1 MCPKRLPCCISE
13 YFWESS
19 FVQAQ
24 DDSKPWKRSTW
35 PSYELLFWHLDK
47 MLGAA
52 SGKWQH
58 NFEKAEQ
65 RCACLVLDPWSARVG
80 ITQNTITIRAKTK
93 CESWESRISRLL
105 KSHMASMASILICL
119 LFANFD
125 PSPSEL
131 TRRSSSPTGGLAQF
145 LATTNWEYFGIF
157 LKFWSR
163 NFYHLMIQN

>member
-1 MCPKRLPCCISE
+1 MTIIQVCLHRPWPLDFHRKSFQNCLPCCISE

-65 RCACLVLDPWSARVG
+65 RCVSCLGSLIRTCWYNPKHNRF
-80 ITQNTITIRAKTK
+80 NTISLQAKNIVWILRSEK
-93 CESWESRISRLL
+93 AAGADFK
-105 KSHMASMASILICL
+105 KSHDGLYGL
-119 LFANFD
+119 NFD
-125 PSPSEL
+125 L
-131 TRRSSSPTGGLAQF
+131 QA
-145 LATTNWEYFGIF
+145 
-157 LKFWSR
+157 
-163 NFYHLMIQN
+163 